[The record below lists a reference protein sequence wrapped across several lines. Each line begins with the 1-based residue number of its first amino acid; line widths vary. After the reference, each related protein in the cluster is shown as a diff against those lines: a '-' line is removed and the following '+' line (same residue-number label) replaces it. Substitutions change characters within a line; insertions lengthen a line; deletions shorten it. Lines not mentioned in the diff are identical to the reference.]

1 MNPIRRERLAAA
13 GVDVEDALA
22 RFLGSEAMLERFWG
36 KFLEDQNYARLEEAV
51 RNQDWTAALAA
62 HAGPGLHSPAGAG
75 THREGPCRSRRVT
88 SRIARKFLPRPTL
101 IRKLP
106 SGEARAARD
115 LGSANL
121 PLRGLF
127 PLPAPQTF

>member
-51 RNQDWTAALAA
+51 RDQDWTAALAA
-62 HAGPGLHSPAGAG
+62 SHTLKGMCGNLSLRRLFLLFTRQVAAFRSGDYEAAAAQMEEIAGAY
-75 THREGPCRSRRVT
+75 EAAVSAIRSAPRTGQT
-88 SRIARKFLPRPTL
+88 S
-101 IRKLP
+101 
-106 SGEARAARD
+106 AAAA
-115 LGSANL
+115 GSW
-121 PLRGLF
+121 F
-127 PLPAPQTF
+127 